1 MECDIPL
8 LLSKE
13 AMKKAKTQID
23 FQEDKINMFGK
34 KVEIYFT
41 STGQYCFKLKSKFS
55 DENVFKT
62 NAVFLYSNVQSLSNT
77 EKYNVALKL
86 HRQFSHPHS
95 ERLLSLLQ
103 DFEINDE
110 ELKSHIKDLDEKC
123 DICIKYKKTKL
134 QPVVGFPLAK
144 TFHETMAMD
153 LKEWFHDKKNLASSH
168 DRPCHKI

>member
-1 MECDIPL
+1 MEYDITL
-8 LLSKE
+8 LLNKE
-13 AMKKAKTQID
+13 AMKKAKIQID
-23 FQEDKINMFGK
+23 FQEDKTNIFGK

-41 STGQYCFKLKSKFS
+41 STGHYCIKLKSKLS

-62 NAVFLYSNVQSLSNT
+62 NAVFLCSNVQNLSNT
-77 EKYNVALKL
+77 EKYKVALKL

-95 ERLLSLLQ
+95 ERLLCLLQ
-103 DFEINDE
+103 DCEINDE

-123 DICIKYKKTKL
+123 DICIKYKKTKR

-144 TFHETMAMD
+144 TFNETMAMD
-153 LKEWFHDKKNLASSH
+153 LKEWFRDKKNLASSH